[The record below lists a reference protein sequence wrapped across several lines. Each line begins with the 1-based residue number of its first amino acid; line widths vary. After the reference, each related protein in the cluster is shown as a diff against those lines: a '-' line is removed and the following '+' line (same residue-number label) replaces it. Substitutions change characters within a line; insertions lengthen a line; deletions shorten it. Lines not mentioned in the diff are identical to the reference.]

1 MDCIAMNNQEMT
13 HNVLTAE
20 NWIPV
25 FVQVHII
32 SFILGVLLSSTI
44 IPKVSYLISALI
56 NIFVYMSI
64 IGVMSYVILGITL
77 SYI

>member
-1 MDCIAMNNQEMT
+1 MPIVDGYMNSHMALMNEF
-13 HNVLTAE
+13 
-20 NWIPV
+20 WISV
-25 FVQVHII
+25 FI
-32 SFILGVLLSSTI
+32 SFCLGLLLSPTLM
-44 IPKVSYLISALI
+44 PKINYLISALI